1 MSVIIGM
8 LSLVWG
14 SYIVQPEWFDDGPYV
29 ELRQGLSEGECKIDT
44 SGTDNI
50 CVETGHDSAGED
62 IYSTYGVDKNAK
74 PATEGTLT
82 YLDCDAWQGCY
93 FKQ

>member
-29 ELRQGLSEGECKIDT
+29 EIRKGLSEGECKID
-44 SGTDNI
+44 
-50 CVETGHDSAGED
+50 
-62 IYSTYGVDKNAK
+62 KKAK